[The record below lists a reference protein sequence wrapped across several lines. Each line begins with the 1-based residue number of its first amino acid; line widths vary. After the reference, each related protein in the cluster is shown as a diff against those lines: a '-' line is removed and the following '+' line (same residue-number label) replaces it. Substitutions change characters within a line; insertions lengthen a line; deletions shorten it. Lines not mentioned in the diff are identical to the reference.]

1 MEELKDIDLVY
12 FAVKDVENKICA
24 DCGNSLPTFCSINH
38 GILICKICAPIHLKL
53 GFNVSYIRA
62 ISDEWDP
69 YLMGYMN
76 RGGNNR
82 FKRFCHKYKLFGIPI
97 EEKYIKRCMEYY
109 RLLIKSEV
117 LAEEPPEEIKK
128 EFALQKCD
136 LSIIYFPEFE
146 NYSIYKGENPSQNNQ
161 GYGIGKKIYNGG
173 LGTYKVLKNTGG
185 FIYSTTKPVV
195 SFLGGATLK
204 GLSYAYHYMTD
215 NKNNT
220 PKSEEN
226 NNNNDD
232 KKVSDYNFENVKN
245 MSDAF
250 GDFDGIQYNNNKN
263 NNNNI
268 NNNVNMNNNNNI
280 NMNNNFNNNYN
291 NVVNN
296 DFYDTENNN
305 NNNIFTFNNQNQDII
320 NNEPKQNIMTNSN
333 LDNNIPNYP
342 IFDAQENIIQGNYN
356 YGNFI
361 KPDITTNECIQM
373 EENNNFTGDY
383 GFNIAKEEPI
393 EQINEYG
400 NTDKEKARKD
410 ANNYLLKH

>member
-1 MEELKDIDLVY
+1 MEELKDIDLAY
-12 FAVKDVENKICA
+12 FAVKDVENKLCA

-38 GILICKICAPIHLKL
+38 GILICKICAPLHLKL
-53 GFNVSYIRA
+53 GFNISYIRS
-62 ISDEWDP
+62 ISDEWDQ

-82 FKRFCHKYKLFGIPI
+82 FKRFCYKYKLFGIPI
-97 EEKYIKRCMEYY
+97 EEKYIKRSMEYY
-109 RLLIKSEV
+109 RLLIRSEV

-128 EFALQKCD
+128 EFADQKCD
-136 LSIIYFPEFE
+136 LSIVYFPEFE
-146 NYSIYKGENPSQNNQ
+146 NYSIYKGEIPGKENSN
-161 GYGIGKKIYNGG
+161 GIGKKIYNGG
-173 LGTYKVLKNTGG
+173 VGTFNVLKNTGG

-195 SFLGGATLK
+195 SFLGGATMK

-215 NKNNT
+215 NKYNT
-220 PKSEEN
+220 PKCEEK
-226 NNNNDD
+226 NNNDD
-232 KKVSDYNFENVKN
+232 NKKINDNNNFENVKN
-245 MSDAF
+245 MSDVF
-250 GDFDGIQYNNNKN
+250 GDFEGIQYNNNKN
-263 NNNNI
+263 NNNINN
-268 NNNVNMNNNNNI
+268 NNNVNMNNNL
-280 NMNNNFNNNYN
+280 NNNYN
-291 NVVNN
+291 NIINN
-296 DFYDTENNN
+296 DFYDAENN

-320 NNEPKQNIMTNSN
+320 NNETKQNIMTNSN

-410 ANNYLLKH
+410 ANSYLLKH

>member
-1 MEELKDIDLVY
+1 MEELVY
-12 FAVKDVENKICA
+12 FAEKDAENKLCA
-24 DCGNSLPTFCSINH
+24 DCGNSLPSFCSINH
-38 GILICKICAPIHLKL
+38 GILICKICAPLHLKL
-53 GFNVSYIRA
+53 GYNISYIRS
-62 ISDEWDP
+62 ISDEWDQ
-69 YLMGYMN
+69 YLMGFMN

-82 FKRFCHKYKLFGIPI
+82 FKRFCYKYKLFGIPI
-97 EEKYIKRCMEYY
+97 EEKYTKRCMEYY

-128 EFALQKCD
+128 EFADQKCD

-146 NYSIYKGENPSQNNQ
+146 NYSIYKGENPSENNE
-161 GYGIGKKIYNGG
+161 GNGIGKKIYNGG
-173 LGTYKVLKNTGG
+173 VGTFNVLKNTGG
-185 FIYSTTKPVV
+185 FIYSATKPVV
-195 SFLGGATLK
+195 SFLGSATFK

-220 PKSEEN
+220 PNSEDNKNKS
-226 NNNNDD
+226 DD
-232 KKVSDYNFENVKN
+232 KIELKDNFENVKN
-245 MSDAF
+245 MSDVF
-250 GDFDGIQYNNNKN
+250 GDFEGIQYNNNNNNKN
-263 NNNNI
+263 NNINNNINNNMNMNNNI
-268 NNNVNMNNNNNI
+268 NNNVNMNNN
-280 NMNNNFNNNYN
+280 FN
-291 NVVNN
+291 
-296 DFYDTENNN
+296 NNN
-305 NNNIFTFNNQNQDII
+305 NNNINDDFYNADNNNNIYTFNNQNQDII